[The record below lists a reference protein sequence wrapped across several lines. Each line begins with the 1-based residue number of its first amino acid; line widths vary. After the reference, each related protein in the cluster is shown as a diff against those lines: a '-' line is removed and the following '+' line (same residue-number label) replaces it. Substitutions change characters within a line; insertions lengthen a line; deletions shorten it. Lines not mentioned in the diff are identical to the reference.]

1 MFKEG
6 IPPQFNFIMHLSSL
20 LGDTLINTTEL
31 SGSFGLIA
39 TVVLTCNM
47 LLGMMLSTSFIKTN
61 WGFKLPAK
69 IKAVDINNLHNYT
82 AYIALFFVLAHVVLI
97 PLDATTQFTYWDI
110 IWPIHAPHQA
120 NIVLIGAISFLA
132 LLIVIITTQKGV
144 KRRIGFRIWKRIHL
158 ISYVTCLLFVV
169 HGLLMDPLLKDRPTD
184 WIDAEKLLSEIC
196 GLVLLFAFVIRYKYY
211 IYTTR
216 NK

>member
-1 MFKEG
+1 M
-6 IPPQFNFIMHLSSL
+6 QFTILQE
-20 LGDTLINTTEL
+20 DALINTTEL
-31 SGSFGLIA
+31 SGVFGLIA

-47 LLGMMLSTSFIKTN
+47 VLGMMLSTSFKKTN

-69 IKAVDINNLHNYT
+69 IKAVDVNNLHNYT
-82 AYIALFFVLAHVVLI
+82 AYIALFFVILHILLI
-97 PLDATTQFTYWDI
+97 PLDASAKFTYWDI

-120 NIVLIGAISFLA
+120 NIVIIGAISFWA
-132 LLIVIITTQKGV
+132 LLMVIITTQKAV
-144 KRRIGFRIWKRIHL
+144 KRKIGFSVWKKIHL
-158 ISYVTCLLFVV
+158 ISYATCLLFVA

-196 GLVLLFAFVIRYKYY
+196 GLLLLVAFVIRYKYY
-211 IYTTR
+211 IYNNR